1 MTLVS
6 GARDLLFRP
15 GEFFERGGSRP
26 FPALVVV
33 GVVSVIVFA
42 AGWTVFEMMITR
54 INGTVMVDNPAYPG
68 DAFCQGTGDPFVGKG
83 DPFVGNCDAPEKVER
98 DVDAI
103 LEELRGGF
111 LLVFLFGPVLGW
123 LFIGLVLH
131 VGSWLAGDE
140 GTVKDSFAVA
150 AWGTVPSVFSIAIGV
165 AVFWVTFDPITV
177 TPDSTPEE
185 FVDLVTAEFERTRG
199 VNTLVGIVTV
209 LWSAYIHVGGLV
221 ATRGVP
227 RSRAVFIAG
236 IVAVLAVIGTL

>member
-15 GEFFERGGSRP
+15 REFFERGGSRP

-68 DAFCQGTGDPFVGKG
+68 DAFCQGTGDPFVG
-83 DPFVGNCDAPEKVER
+83 NCDAPEKVER

-123 LFIGLVLH
+123 LFSGLVLH

-150 AWGTVPSVFSIAIGV
+150 AWGTVPSVFSIAIVV
-165 AVFWVTFDPITV
+165 AVFLVTFDPITV

-185 FVDLVTAEFERTRG
+185 FVDLATAEFERTRG
-199 VNTLVGIVTV
+199 VGTLVGIVTA